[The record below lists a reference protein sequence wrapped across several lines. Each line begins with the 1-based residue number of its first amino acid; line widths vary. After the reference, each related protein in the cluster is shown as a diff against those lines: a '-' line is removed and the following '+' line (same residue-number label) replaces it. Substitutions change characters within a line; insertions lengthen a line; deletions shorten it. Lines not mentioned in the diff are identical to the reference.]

1 MYKVIICDDNTTIL
15 KLLGMLLGKYTKLY
29 DFEIISFSTGE
40 ALLEYCRANPFD
52 IVYLDIRLE
61 EHLEASNG
69 MDYAKVLKIINPRSL
84 TIYITAY
91 DTYYRSVVNAEPF
104 RFIEKDMQ
112 DMDKFEHRLL
122 GALDDAI
129 ERLEG
134 GKKWTYTYNRQQ
146 YSVGLTQI
154 AAVYSFARK
163 VHIISLQ
170 EIEQDFYYGKLSEIQ
185 RALEND
191 SKEFVQINK
200 KTIVNV
206 LYVQRMKNKVRVGG
220 KTFTIAPEYR
230 EMFEYRF
237 LRYGRDVSGTFV

>member
-1 MYKVIICDDNTTIL
+1 MYKVILCDDNSTFL

-52 IVYLDIRLE
+52 IIYLDIRLE

-104 RFIEKDMQ
+104 RFIEKDVE

-122 GALDDAI
+122 AALDAAI
-129 ERLEG
+129 ERLRG
-134 GKKWTYTYNRQQ
+134 GKLWTYTYGRLQ
-146 YSVGLTQI
+146 YSIRLAQI
-154 AAVYSFARK
+154 VVAYSFARK
-163 VHIISLQ
+163 IHIISLQ
-170 EIEQDFYYGKLSEIQ
+170 EIAQDFYYGKLRDIQ
-185 RALEND
+185 IALEAEGR
-191 SKEFVQINK
+191 EFVQINK
-200 KTIVNV
+200 KTVVNV
-206 LYVQRMKNKVRVGG
+206 LYVQRMKNKVKVGD
-220 KTFTIAPEYR
+220 KMFAIAPEYR
-230 EMFEYRF
+230 KLFEDRF
-237 LRYGRDVSGTFV
+237 LRYGRDINGTFV